1 MARKKKPEDEPEE
14 NSDANTGNDD
24 TFGLPEIEYQPINRD
39 TPVNRDTTPPPDVAT
54 PEPEPAKAQSE
65 SQYTEE
71 QPLTNTP
78 MEREEV
84 RQTEYNTTYYE
95 EDEGNSPWPKI
106 LGIAALLLIIGAAGW
121 YFGWKKPKEDAA
133 RLKAQ
138 EEERARVDSTRREQD
153 RLNAE
158 QTRIAE
164 ENQRRADSLANATP
178 RVGTVETLNERT
190 GRYYVVVASS
200 IDGDLIRDYAK
211 RLSDK
216 GVNAKIVAPYGKVKF
231 HRLTV
236 AEGESFAAAHQ
247 TAEQLKGEYS
257 DDIWV
262 IKY

>member
-164 ENQRRADSLANATP
+164 ENQRRADSLRDLIAPADKIIDFSVVGFLIVVCVTVRFLALCIDYLIRFRISGVRINRLIPFLAENKNELTQL
-178 RVGTVETLNERT
+178 RVGDEVFL
-190 GRYYVVVASS
+190 
-200 IDGDLIRDYAK
+200 
-211 RLSDK
+211 
-216 GVNAKIVAPYGKVKF
+216 
-231 HRLTV
+231 
-236 AEGESFAAAHQ
+236 
-247 TAEQLKGEYS
+247 
-257 DDIWV
+257 
-262 IKY
+262 